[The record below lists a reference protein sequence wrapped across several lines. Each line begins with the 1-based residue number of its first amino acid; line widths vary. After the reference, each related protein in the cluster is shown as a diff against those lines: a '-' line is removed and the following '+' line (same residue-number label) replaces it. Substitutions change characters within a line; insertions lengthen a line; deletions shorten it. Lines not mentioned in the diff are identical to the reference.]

1 MAFCKYG
8 GNKIDRNQLCSAVR
22 GFLSLANIVRM
33 MSEQLSQMGSDLKGL
48 CDSIANAVAES
59 IQGMIGKP
67 EGGVVIGMGADG
79 TSTKSIDRAAENAVL
94 FQLRLSGKSFNV
106 LSEEIGEV
114 KIGEGPSYS
123 IHLDPLDGTFNAING
138 IPFYSL
144 SIYLNSG
151 ECHFGYVFDLA
162 ASKKYYAE
170 MGRGAYVESEG
181 YVPIKLGV
189 SKTSNIDKFS
199 ISAYTIRPNTAKIV
213 GIGDKVRR
221 IRTLGSTSTEMALV
235 AAGRLDA
242 FVDLRGMLRVVDVA
256 AGKLILEEAGG
267 IITDASGRRLQLA
280 GSMWQRTDL
289 IGSNGL
295 LHDELLELIGGG
307 SH

>member
-1 MAFCKYG
+1 M
-8 GNKIDRNQLCSAVR
+8 R
-22 GFLSLANIVRM
+22 GFLNWALLVRM
-33 MSEQLSQMGSDLKGL
+33 MSEQLSRMGSDLKEL
-48 CDSIANAVAES
+48 CDSIANAVEES

-94 FQLRLSGKSFNV
+94 SQLRLSGKSFNV

-114 KIGEGPSYS
+114 NIGDDPGYS

-144 SIYLNSG
+144 SIYLNRND
-151 ECHFGYVFDLA
+151 CHFGYVFDLA

-170 MGRGAYVESEG
+170 MGKGAYVEKEG
-181 YVPIKLGV
+181 DVPIKLGV
-189 SKTSNIDKFS
+189 SKTSSIKDFS

-267 IITDASGRRLQLA
+267 VITDAKGRKIHLE
-280 GSMWQRTDL
+280 GPMWQRTDL

-295 LHDELLELIGGG
+295 LHKELLELIGGG

>member
-1 MAFCKYG
+1 
-8 GNKIDRNQLCSAVR
+8 
-22 GFLSLANIVRM
+22 M
-33 MSEQLSQMGSDLKGL
+33 MSEQLSRMGSDLLEL
-48 CDSIANAVAES
+48 CDSIAKAVWKS
-59 IQGMIGKP
+59 VHDMVGKP
-67 EGGVVIGMGADG
+67 AGGVIIGMGADG
-79 TSTKSIDRAAENAVL
+79 TSTKSIDKVAEDAVL
-94 FQLRLSGKSFNV
+94 SQLRLSGKSFNV

-114 KIGEGPSYS
+114 KIGDGPGYS

-144 SIYLNSG
+144 SIYLKKDD
-151 ECHFGYVFDLA
+151 CHFGYVFDLA
-162 ASKKYYAE
+162 ALKKYYAE
-170 MGRGAYVESEG
+170 MGKGAYVESEG
-181 YVPIKLGV
+181 ELPVKLRV
-189 SKTSNIDKFS
+189 SKTSNIKDFS
-199 ISAYTIRPNTAKIV
+199 ISAYTIRPNTAKLV
-213 GIGDKVRR
+213 RIGDKVRR

-267 IITDASGRRLQLA
+267 VITDEKGRKLHLE
-280 GSMWQRTDL
+280 GPMWQRTDL

-295 LHDELLELIGGG
+295 LHKELLELLGGGG